1 MPIISCVIFVISG
14 TPIISCVIFVVS
26 ETPGSHYCQTSS
38 QDLPL
43 SRQQVL
49 QRGEDHLLF
58 NVLDID
64 NKPIIPTS

>member
-1 MPIISCVIFVISG
+1 MPIISCVIFVI
-14 TPIISCVIFVVS
+14 S

-38 QDLPL
+38 QDLTL

-64 NKPIIPTS
+64 NKSYQQVKTQLVLFYKKQTV